1 MLTRQQ
7 KFIIELAQRGAS
19 IEEILFVYMNTFYK
33 DFPASRIYEIIEKLQ
48 SDYLVDRIHNLE
60 YIRDVANERAAY
72 LGAYLEGN
80 LYTDEETARA
90 CAPVQL
96 DNVRA
101 ILDACSERAR
111 DIWWTH
117 TEGTEKEE

>member
-7 KFIIELAQRGAS
+7 KFIIELTQRGAN
-19 IEEILFVYMNTFYK
+19 IEEILFVYMNVFYK
-33 DFPASRIYEIIEKLQ
+33 EFPASRINSIINKLQ
-48 SDYLVDRIHNLE
+48 SDYHDDRINRLE
-60 YIRDVANERAAY
+60 HIRDVANERAAY

-80 LYTDEETARA
+80 LYTNEETARA
-90 CAPVQL
+90 YVPVQL
-96 DNVRA
+96 ENVRA

-117 TEGTEKEE
+117 TEGTDKEE

>member
-7 KFIIELAQRGAS
+7 KFIIELAQRGAH
-19 IEEILFVYMNTFYK
+19 IEEILFDYMNVFYK
-33 DFPASRIYEIIEKLQ
+33 EFPASRINSIINKLQ
-48 SDYLVDRIHNLE
+48 SDYLVDRIYNLE
-60 YIRDVANERAAY
+60 HIRDVANERAAY

-117 TEGTEKEE
+117 TEGTDKEE